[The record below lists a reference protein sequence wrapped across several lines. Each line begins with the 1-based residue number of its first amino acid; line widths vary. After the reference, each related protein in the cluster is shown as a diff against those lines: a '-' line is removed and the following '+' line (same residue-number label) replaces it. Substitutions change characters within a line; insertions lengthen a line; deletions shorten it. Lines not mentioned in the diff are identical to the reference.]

1 MFLNNL
7 PDCCVESG
15 VWGSKGENRE
25 TVEEAWSGPEEM
37 VTGTTLMAVE
47 VRRSGGIWDIFWSKV
62 DKIV

>member
-25 TVEEAWSGPEEM
+25 TVEEM

-47 VRRSGGIWDIFWSKV
+47 MRRSGGIWDIFWSKV

>member
-15 VWGSKGENRE
+15 LWGSKGEN
-25 TVEEAWSGPEEM
+25 GEM
-37 VTGTTLMAVE
+37 TGTTLMAVE
-47 VRRSGGIWDIFWSKV
+47 VRRSGRIWDIFWSKA